1 MAKEQSFWYRL
12 ASGFV
17 IGFGM
22 VIPGVSGGVLAMVLG
37 LYEPIIAAIANPLQ
51 DWRRNLR
58 FLAPLGIGAA
68 VCLLFLARLLE
79 YLFAQ
84 HPLPTLYLFFGLVI
98 ASLPSMVRLANEKGF
113 RLSYLVSLAAGLSA
127 LLLITSLPRHL
138 GEGGAAQAGL
148 VYRALMGGVLGV
160 GLVVPGLSAS
170 FLLIAFGY
178 YEKLLKA
185 LVNVDLAV
193 LVPVGLGLGL
203 TVLFASKVIHW
214 LFRWQYGYVSYAIV
228 GLMLGSLY
236 VAFPGLPRT
245 LSEYLLC
252 LVLFAC
258 GVGLASLFLRKQDV

>member
-1 MAKEQSFWYRL
+1 
-12 ASGFV
+12 
-17 IGFGM
+17 
-22 VIPGVSGGVLAMVLG
+22 MVLG

-228 GLMLGSLY
+228 GLMLGSFMSPFRACP
-236 VAFPGLPRT
+236 V
-245 LSEYLLC
+245 LC
-252 LVLFAC
+252 LSICSAWCCLPA
-258 GVGLASLFLRKQDV
+258 GLGLHHYSLENRMSRR